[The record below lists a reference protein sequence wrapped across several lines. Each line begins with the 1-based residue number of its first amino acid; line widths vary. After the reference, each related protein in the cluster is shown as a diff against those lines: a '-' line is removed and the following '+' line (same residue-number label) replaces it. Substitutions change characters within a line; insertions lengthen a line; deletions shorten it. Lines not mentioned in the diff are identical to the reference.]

1 MKEAPAQEKIHGIEI
16 GDGSLEF
23 VGMILPVV
31 HDVLTRTYKNI
42 LPNIQEHANLW
53 AKGVNVMDK
62 FITIDRQLAREA
74 EAVLDEVGIDME
86 TVVKMMLKRVVRE
99 QGIAF
104 LTSKFDEPASKFT
117 NQPMVRMAD
126 GKIGKSQ
133 AVALF
138 SAQGVHF
145 NRNITYV
152 SKNKTAFNYWAN
164 PFFTA
169 LDEDWYLIL
178 NDWINRELHLFFIPA
193 KSITASELVARY
205 DKKDKVDLQICYND
219 PTFTDNRSKISF
231 ARYLVKDISY

>member
-23 VGMILPVV
+23 AGMILPVV

-42 LPNIQEHANLW
+42 LTNMQEHANLW
-53 AKGVNVMDK
+53 VKGVNVMDK

-145 NRNITYV
+145 NRNITYA

-193 KSITASELVARY
+193 KSIAASELVARF